1 MDTCQM
7 EHIQQDILDRIHPV
21 VLVGGKSSR
30 FGSDKL
36 LAEVKRKPLVSYPI
50 NALREVFGDRVA
62 VVGECDERVRK
73 LADHS
78 VDDPYPGMGPVG
90 GICAALENIKGD
102 LFVCAGDMVAVDAF
116 TIQSLVEASVSQ
128 PDSAIYIADD
138 GRVHP
143 TFGLYRSSCR
153 DAFKAAVLNHDLKL
167 TKLIEEIGC
176 QRIKVRTQNI
186 RNINRPE
193 DL

>member
-30 FGSDKL
+30 FGSNKL

-62 VVGECDERVRK
+62 VVGECDERVRV
-73 LADHS
+73 LADCS
-78 VDDPYPGMGPVG
+78 VPDPYPGLGPVG
-90 GICAALENIKGD
+90 GICASLEHCMGSVFI
-102 LFVCAGDMVAVDAF
+102 CAGDMIGVDAS
-116 TIQSLVEASVSQ
+116 TIRDIVEFSISQ
-128 PDSAIYIADD
+128 PNASIYIAEN
-138 GRVHP
+138 GRGHP
-143 TFGLYRSSCR
+143 TLGLYRSSCR

-176 QRIKVRTQNI
+176 QRIKVRTQNV